1 MLPSPWYSF
10 KIHGLRFVAAFLCVV
25 LALQAHV
32 LLGQDDAMD
41 ARLQFSKQSSISQK
55 DTHIG
60 VKDILI
66 YRVLEDRDAP
76 IKLQV
81 SEAGTV
87 FIPYYGEISVA
98 NQSLSEAKE
107 AITQALEG
115 TVYKKASVF
124 LSLEQENEAPVN
136 SLVYLGGKVNKIG
149 AIPLDPSKRNTVTK
163 VILAAG
169 GFADFAD
176 DTDVKLLRKL
186 SGTDE
191 IKTFHVNVAAV
202 LEKGELDKD
211 LDVMDGDF
219 IIVPKRLFNW

>member
-1 MLPSPWYSF
+1 MLPSLRYS
-10 KIHGLRFVAAFLCVV
+10 LRFILACIYGCLITQAA
-25 LALQAHV
+25 ALFA
-32 LLGQDDAMD
+32 QDDVMD
-41 ARLQFSKQSSISQK
+41 ARLQFSKQGSITQK
-55 DTHIG
+55 DTPVR
-60 VKDILI
+60 VKDFLL
-66 YRVLEDRDAP
+66 YRVLEDRDP
-76 IKLQV
+76 PVKLQV

-87 FIPYYGEISVA
+87 FIPYYGEMLVA
-98 NQSLSEAKE
+98 GKTLSELKD
-107 AITQALEG
+107 AITQALES
-115 TVYKKASVF
+115 TLYKKASVF
-124 LSLEQENEAPVN
+124 LSLEQENEALAN

-176 DTDVKLLRKL
+176 DRDVKLVRRL
-186 SGTDE
+186 TDKDE
-191 IKTFHVNVAAV
+191 VKTFHVNVAAV

>member
-1 MLPSPWYSF
+1 MLPSLWYS
-10 KIHGLRFVAAFLCVV
+10 LRFI
-25 LALQAHV
+25 LACICACLLTQAGT
-32 LLGQDDAMD
+32 LSAQDDFID
-41 ARLQFSKQSSISQK
+41 ARLQFSKQGSITQK
-55 DTHIG
+55 DTLVR
-60 VKDILI
+60 VKDFLL
-66 YRVLEDRDAP
+66 YRVLEDRDP
-76 IKLQV
+76 PVKLQV

-87 FIPYYGEISVA
+87 FIPYYGEMTVA
-98 NQSLSEAKE
+98 GKTLSDIKD
-107 AITQALEG
+107 AITQALES
-115 TVYKKASVF
+115 TFYKKASVF
-124 LSLEQENEAPVN
+124 LSLEQENETPAN

-176 DTDVKLLRKL
+176 DSDVKLVRKL
-186 SGTDE
+186 VDKDE
-191 IKTFHVNVAAV
+191 VKTFHVNVAAV